1 MRFSHIDTYTYF
13 HSMRLLFVLRKLI
26 PWLLLLIVAGLAW
39 RFLLMPV
46 KNFLNPTDEPAVE
59 VTHNTVLT
67 KIEAMGKLEL
77 VRYNFKDVVEY
88 KKEVSRFLPDSK
100 VALIVGGEA
109 VGCIDLQ
116 KLQESDLQFIGDSV
130 LHVSLPAPEICYY
143 RVDHTQ
149 SKVFGKENTYF
160 QDADLVDEGYK
171 YAEENV
177 KQAAL
182 SSGILQQTSVNAEKI
197 LKPMLENM
205 TGRRVYLM
213 PRQIITPPAMPK
225 KR

>member
-1 MRFSHIDTYTYF
+1 
-13 HSMRLLFVLRKLI
+13 MRLLYILRKLV
-26 PWLLLLIVAGLAW
+26 PWLLVLILAGLAW
-39 RFLLMPV
+39 RFLLAPV
-46 KNFLNPTDEPAVE
+46 RNFLNPEKEPAVE
-59 VTHNTVLT
+59 VTHNTILT
-67 KIEAMGKLEL
+67 KIEEMGKLEL
-77 VRYNFKDVVEY
+77 VRFNFKDVVEY
-88 KKEVSRFLPDSK
+88 KKEVSKFLPDSK

-116 KLQESDLQFIGDSV
+116 KLQATDVQFIGDSV

-143 RVDHTQ
+143 RIDHTQ
-149 SKVFGKENTYF
+149 SKVFSKENTYF
-160 QDADLVDEGYK
+160 RDADLVDEGYK

-182 SSGILQQTSVNAEKI
+182 NSGILQQTSVNAEKI

-205 TGRRVYLM
+205 TGRKVYLM
-213 PRQIITPPAMPK
+213 PRQIIAPPPVPK

>member
-1 MRFSHIDTYTYF
+1 MRI
-13 HSMRLLFVLRKLI
+13 LFVLRKLI
-26 PWLLLLIVAGLAW
+26 PWVLFLIVAGLAW
-39 RFLLMPV
+39 RFLLIPV
-46 KNFLNPTDEPAVE
+46 KNFLNPQEEPAVE
-59 VTHNTVLT
+59 VTHNTILT
-67 KIEAMGKLEL
+67 KIEEMGKLEL

-88 KKEVSRFLPDSK
+88 SREVSRFLPNSK

-116 KLQESDLQFIGDSV
+116 KLQPGDLQFIGDSV

-149 SKVFGKENTYF
+149 SKVFSKENTYF
-160 QDADLVDEGYK
+160 QDAELVDEGYK

-177 KQAAL
+177 KKAAL
-182 SSGILQQTSVNAEKI
+182 SSGILKQTSLNAEKV

-213 PRQIITPPAMPK
+213 PRETMAAPPVQ
-225 KR
+225 KRR

>member
-1 MRFSHIDTYTYF
+1 
-13 HSMRLLFVLRKLI
+13 MRLLFVLRKLI
-26 PWLLLLIVAGLAW
+26 PWLLVFVVVALAW
-39 RFLLMPV
+39 KFLLTPV
-46 KNFLNPTDEPAVE
+46 KNFLNPEKEPTVE
-59 VTHNTVLT
+59 VTHNTILT
-67 KIEAMGKLEL
+67 KIEEMGKLEL
-77 VRYNFKDVVEY
+77 VRFNFKDVVEY
-88 KKEVSRFLPDSK
+88 KKEVSKFLPDSK

-116 KLQESDLQFIGDSV
+116 QVQASDLQFIGDSV

-143 RVDHTQ
+143 RIDHTQ

-182 SSGILQQTSVNAEKI
+182 NSGILQQTSVNAEKI

-213 PRQIITPPAMPK
+213 PRQTITPPPVPK

>member
-1 MRFSHIDTYTYF
+1 MRF
-13 HSMRLLFVLRKLI
+13 LFLLRKFI
-26 PWLLLLIVAGLAW
+26 PWLLIFVVAALAW

-46 KNFLNPTDEPAVE
+46 KNFLNPEKEPTVE
-59 VTHNTVLT
+59 VTHNTILT
-67 KIEAMGKLEL
+67 RIEEIGKLEL

-88 KKEVSRFLPDSK
+88 KKEVSQFLPDSK

-143 RVDHTQ
+143 RIDHTQ

-160 QDADLVDEGYK
+160 KDAELVDEGYK

-182 SSGILQQTSVNAEKI
+182 NSGILQQTSVNAEKV

-205 TGRRVYLM
+205 TGRKVYLM
-213 PRQIITPPAMPK
+213 PRQTMSPPPVPK

>member
-1 MRFSHIDTYTYF
+1 
-13 HSMRLLFVLRKLI
+13 MRLLFVLRKLI
-26 PWLLLLIVAGLAW
+26 PWVLLLVAVGLAW
-39 RFLLMPV
+39 RFLLTPV
-46 KNFLNPTDEPAVE
+46 REFLAPKEEPRVE
-59 VTHNTVLT
+59 INHNTVLT
-67 KIEAMGKLEL
+67 KIEEMGKLEL
-77 VRYNFKDVVEY
+77 VRFNFKDVVEY

-116 KLQESDLQFIGDSV
+116 KLQPSDLQFIGDSV

-149 SKVFGKENTYF
+149 SKVFSKENTYF
-160 QDADLVDEGYK
+160 RDADLVDEGYK
-171 YAEENV
+171 YAEANV

-182 SSGILQQTSVNAEKI
+182 NSGILKQTSINAEKI

-205 TGRRVYLM
+205 TGRKVYLM
-213 PRQIITPPAMPK
+213 PREILAPPPVLK

>member
-1 MRFSHIDTYTYF
+1 MQFLYI
-13 HSMRLLFVLRKLI
+13 LRKLI
-26 PWLLLLIVAGLAW
+26 PWLLLFLVAFFGW
-39 RFLLMPV
+39 RACQGPIKELLFP
-46 KNFLNPTDEPAVE
+46 KQEPEVE
-59 VTHNTVLT
+59 VTHNTILT
-67 KIEAMGKLEL
+67 KIEEMGKLEL
-77 VRYNFKDVVEY
+77 VRFNFKDVVEY

-143 RVDHTQ
+143 RIDHTQ
-149 SKVFGKENTYF
+149 SKVFSKENTYF

-171 YAEENV
+171 YAEANV

-182 SSGILQQTSVNAEKI
+182 NSGILKQTSVNAEKI

-213 PRQIITPPAMPK
+213 PRETMAAPPVPK

>member
-1 MRFSHIDTYTYF
+1 M
-13 HSMRLLFVLRKLI
+13 LL
-26 PWLLLLIVAGLAW
+26 
-39 RFLLMPV
+39 PV
-46 KNFLNPTDEPAVE
+46 KNFLNPVEEPTVE
-59 VTHNTVLT
+59 VSHHTVLT
-67 KIEAMGKLEL
+67 KIEEMGKLEL
-77 VRYNFKDVVEY
+77 VRFNFKDVVEY
-88 KKEVSRFLPDSK
+88 QKEVSRFLPNSK

-116 KLQESDLQFIGDSV
+116 KLQASDLQFIGDSV

-143 RVDHTQ
+143 RIDHTQ

-177 KQAAL
+177 KKAAL
-182 SSGILQQTSVNAEKI
+182 ASGILKQTSVNAEKI

-205 TGRRVYLM
+205 TGRKVYLM
-213 PRQIITPPAMPK
+213 PRETMAPPPVLK